1 MRQKSGTER
10 RAENISDL
18 KKLKKESGLT
28 NAEIAELSGVPLS
41 TVNKIFSG
49 ATKNPRYATLLA
61 IEQVLTTKEK
71 IPFTYDRLKEEPAIV
86 RDTAAPYMYSAREY
100 SGEDIEKLSEWSR
113 AELINGK
120 LYMLSAPDRLH
131 QYFVKGLVFEI
142 ESHIRKNKGKCHVY
156 ASPFDV
162 RLFGDDSVIVQP
174 DVLVVCNKDI
184 LTEKGCSRAPDWVI
198 EIVSKSSSSH
208 DYVRKL
214 MQYQKAGVRE
224 YWIADP
230 FRELISVFNFEDA
243 GKSGEYNYGEA
254 VPSGVLEG
262 LEIRFGEMAEGY

>member
-1 MRQKSGTER
+1 MD
-10 RAENISDL
+10 ISDL
-18 KKLKKESGLT
+18 KRMKKEAGLT
-28 NAEIAELSGVPLS
+28 NADIAGLSGIPAS

-61 IEQVLTTKEK
+61 IEQVLATKEK
-71 IPFTYDRLKEEPAIV
+71 IPFTYDSLKEEPAII
-86 RDTAAPYMYSAREY
+86 REETAPYMYSAREY
-100 SGEDIEKLSEWSR
+100 DAKDIENLSEWAR

-120 LYMLSAPDRLH
+120 LYMLSAPNRLH

-142 ESHIRKNKGKCHVY
+142 ESFIRKNKGKCHVY

-162 RLFGDDSVIVQP
+162 RLFGDDSTIVQP
-174 DVLVVCNKDI
+174 DILVVCSRDI
-184 LTEKGCSRAPDWVI
+184 LTEKGCSGAPDWVI
-198 EIVSKSSSSH
+198 EIVSRSNSSH

-224 YWIADP
+224 YWIVDP
-230 FRELISVFNFEDA
+230 FQELISVFNFEDA
-243 GKSGEYNYGEA
+243 GKSAQYGYSEA

-262 LEIRFGEMAEGY
+262 LAVCFGEMMEGY